1 MLFFFFRIKE
11 HEEEEEKRRKEEEKD
26 AEEIKR
32 QNSLYEIEM
41 KKKTRKE
48 KRRDQ

>member
-1 MLFFFFRIKE
+1 M
-11 HEEEEEKRRKEEEKD
+11 EEKD

-41 KKKTRKE
+41 KKKQGKKKE
-48 KRRDQ
+48 EINESRRLFFVSR